1 MVLVRWGIVLGFLLA
16 LLACAPSIAPNRWE
30 ALPEGQRA
38 VLFGTIT
45 ADISAGA
52 LNRCMLRY
60 RNLDT
65 GEAAAL
71 NVEPLDDSG
80 DDDLR
85 ERGKVVGRFF
95 EVTLPPGRYEFYD
108 VSMLAMGLFGASREW
123 SARTPFSLP
132 FTIQA
137 GRTHYIGDV
146 RAYPARGGGCFTF
159 TDREAQ
165 ARPLLAKRRA
175 AKGVPPP
182 GDVINIVPD
191 PEKAG
196 TPFLRRG

>member
-1 MVLVRWGIVLGFLLA
+1 MRWGIVLGFLCA
-16 LLACAPSIAPNRWE
+16 LFACAPSIAPTRWE

-38 VLFGTIT
+38 VMFGTIT

-52 LNRCMLRY
+52 INRYMLRY
-60 RNLDT
+60 RNFDT
-65 GEAAAL
+65 GETAAL

-85 ERGKVVGRFF
+85 ERGRVVGRFF

-108 VSMLAMGLFGASREW
+108 VSFLAMGLFGASREW

-137 GRTHYIGDV
+137 GRTHYLGDV
-146 RAYPARGGGCFTF
+146 RAYPARAGGYFTF
-159 TDREAQ
+159 TDREAR
-165 ARPLLAKRRA
+165 ARELLAKRRA
-175 AKGVPPP
+175 AAKAPPP
-182 GDVINIVPD
+182 PADIVNIVPD
-191 PEKAG
+191 PDKAG
-196 TPFLRRG
+196 TPFLRRGG